1 MEWMYA
7 ISLLVLIIAT
17 EIIKSSKLSWF
28 ASYMRIVTILY
39 AGIVTILYAAWFIF
53 MVTLQPSVEL
63 VGPRYVY
70 ESLVMAIMSAIYII
84 AMLVIDR
91 RKRRK

>member
-7 ISLLVLIIAT
+7 ISMLVLIIAT
-17 EIIKSSKLSWF
+17 EIINSSKLSWF
-28 ASYMRIVTILY
+28 VSFMR
-39 AGIVTILYAAWFIF
+39 IVTILYAAWFIY

-70 ESLVMAIMSAIYII
+70 KSLVMAIMSAIYSI
-84 AMLVIDR
+84 AMLAIDH

>member
-1 MEWMYA
+1 MDWMYA
-7 ISLLVLIIAT
+7 ISMLVLIIAT
-17 EIIKSSKLSWF
+17 DMIKCSKLAWF
-28 ASYMRIVTILY
+28 ASFMR
-39 AGIVTILYAAWFIF
+39 IVTILYAAWFIC

-70 ESLVMAIMSAIYII
+70 KSLVLAIMTFIYSI

-91 RKRRK
+91 RTQRK

>member
-7 ISLLVLIIAT
+7 ISLLALIIAT

-28 ASYMRIVTILY
+28 ASYMR
-39 AGIVTILYAAWFIF
+39 IVTILYAAWFIF

-70 ESLVMAIMSAIYII
+70 KSLVMAIMSAIYSI